1 MGSGVRVATA
11 RDVAS
16 PASARIAGPAPGDD
30 AYMASRAQK
39 IWCSDA
45 AVVAP
50 QTIFF
55 QPSASVSGGIARDAV
70 TFIVAVSTR

>member
-1 MGSGVRVATA
+1 
-11 RDVAS
+11 
-16 PASARIAGPAPGDD
+16 
-30 AYMASRAQK
+30 MASRAQK

-55 QPSASVSGGIARDAV
+55 QPSASASGGIARDAV